1 MYMVEIHFAARTAT
15 VGIASS
21 ASLPAANLELR
32 SQEATLQSLPP
43 PVSAEA
49 IIDGSILVKVWPLA
63 CSLGVRAQ
71 TEPPKR
77 SYATTYS
84 IT

>member
-63 CSLGVRAQ
+63 CSLGCPSPNGTPQAILC
-71 TEPPKR
+71 
-77 SYATTYS
+77 YHL
-84 IT
+84 